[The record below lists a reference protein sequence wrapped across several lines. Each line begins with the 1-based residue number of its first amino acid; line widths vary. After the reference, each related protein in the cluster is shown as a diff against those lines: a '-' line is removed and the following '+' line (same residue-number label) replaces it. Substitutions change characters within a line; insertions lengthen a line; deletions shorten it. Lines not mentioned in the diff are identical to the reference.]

1 MIETNTLPAGPPETA
16 AGWLGPA
23 ATARDDDEFVRRA
36 APFRRELL
44 VHCYRML
51 GSLHD
56 AEDLVQETYL
66 RAWRGYDRFE
76 GRSTLRQWLYRIAT
90 SACLTALEHHSRR
103 ILPAGIGAPSTEPE
117 RPLLTAAIGEAV
129 WVQPLPDTLAD
140 DPAAIVASRES
151 VRLAFIAALQHLPAR
166 QRAVLILRDVLAWHA
181 AEVAELLDT
190 TTIAVNSALRR
201 ARMQLAK
208 AAPLRDELTEPEDPR
223 RRALLDRYT
232 TAFENAD
239 LPELLRLLRD
249 DVVLEMPPHLTWFSG
264 RAQVTRFLA
273 AQVLGSGGRRF
284 VLVPTGAN
292 GQPAVAGYIL
302 GVDGLWHAHA
312 LQVLTMRASGISR
325 IVSFNDPALFP
336 GFALPAVLP
345 GPVLE
350 PTPPSADQIPLSS
363 GCLSTLP

>member
-1 MIETNTLPAGPPETA
+1 MIDTDTPPAGPPEA
-16 AGWLGPA
+16 ALGWPGSA
-23 ATARDDDEFVRRA
+23 AARDEDDEFIRRA
-36 APFRRELL
+36 APYRRELL

-66 RAWRGYDRFE
+66 RAWRGYGRFE
-76 GRSTLRQWLYRIAT
+76 ERSTLRLWLYRIAT
-90 SACLTALEHHSRR
+90 SACLTALQHRSRR
-103 ILPAGIGAPSTEPE
+103 TLPVGLGAPSAEPD
-117 RPLLTAAIGEAV
+117 RPLPAAGLAESV

-166 QRAVLILRDVLAWHA
+166 QRAVLILRDVLAWRA
-181 AEVAELLDT
+181 AEVAELLGT
-190 TTIAVNSALRR
+190 TTVAVNSALRR
-201 ARMQLAK
+201 ARGQLAD

-249 DVVLEMPPHLTWFSG
+249 DVVLEMPPHLAWFSG
-264 RAQVTRFLA
+264 RTQVTRFLA
-273 AQVLGSGGRRF
+273 AHVLGPGTRRF
-284 VLVPTGAN
+284 ALVPTGAN
-292 GQPAVAGYIL
+292 GQPAVAGYLL
-302 GVDGLWHAHA
+302 GANGLWHAHA
-312 LQVLTMRASGISR
+312 LQVLTMRASGISH

-336 GFALPAVLP
+336 GFALP
-345 GPVLE
+345 PVLRG
-350 PTPPSADQIPLSS
+350 PQLNRLPLSSTQIPLSS
-363 GCLSTLP
+363 GCLSGLP

>member
-1 MIETNTLPAGPPETA
+1 MIDTNTLPVRPPEA
-16 AGWLGPA
+16 ALGRLGPA
-23 ATARDDDEFVRRA
+23 AASDDDEFVRRA
-36 APFRRELL
+36 APYRRELL

-76 GRSTLRQWLYRIAT
+76 GRSTLRLWLYRIAT

-103 ILPAGIGAPSTEPE
+103 VLPSGLGAPSAEPE
-117 RPLLTAAIGEAV
+117 RPLPAARLAEAV

-140 DPAAIVASRES
+140 DPAAIVAARES

-201 ARMQLAK
+201 ARAQLAK

-232 TAFENAD
+232 AAFENAD
-239 LPELLRLLRD
+239 LPELLQLLRD
-249 DVVLEMPPHLTWFSG
+249 DVVLEMPPHLAWFSG

-273 AQVLGSGGRRF
+273 AQVLDPGGRRF
-284 VLVPTGAN
+284 VLVPTSAN
-292 GQPAVAGYIL
+292 GQPAVAGYLL
-302 GVDGLWHAHA
+302 GVDGLWHGHA
-312 LQVLTMRASGISR
+312 LQVLTVRASGISR
-325 IVSFNDPALFP
+325 IVSYNDPALFP
-336 GFALPAVLP
+336 GFALPAVSP
-345 GPVLE
+345 GPA
-350 PTPPSADQIPLSS
+350 PDRFR
-363 GCLSTLP
+363 